1 MNFKIDGESILAKQ
15 LQEIFLNKQDLIVK
29 FNNVHEFKT
38 KIYATQIFMD
48 QDGKIYFSAET
59 GELNGCYG
67 KSDRI
72 KRQPKKPRKR

>member
-1 MNFKIDGESILAKQ
+1 MRFKINGELLLARQ
-15 LQEIFLNKQDLIVK
+15 LQEIFLSKQDLLVK

-59 GELNGCYG
+59 GELNGCHG